1 MFLLVLMNFINENL
15 SYVERTTV
23 GIFFYLCLILIIRFF
38 PFITFH
44 HILHIF
50 SILCSITLLK
60 LKQLIFYPQPLRYR
74 DGIFIVHYYIGDKL
88 YSIPIRNNI
97 ETRIIMGI
105 NDENENDITG
115 MMRGYLGPNLDFHRI
130 PITPKFFDKKSIKIR
145 YVDLD
150 EEIQEK
156 NFNEN
161 ENIFL

>member
-1 MFLLVLMNFINENL
+1 MEYLLFI
-15 SYVERTTV
+15 
-23 GIFFYLCLILIIRFF
+23 IILGTNCIQFQF
-38 PFITFH
+38 EMTF
-44 HILHIF
+44 
-50 SILCSITLLK
+50 
-60 LKQLIFYPQPLRYR
+60 
-74 DGIFIVHYYIGDKL
+74 
-88 YSIPIRNNI
+88 

-115 MMRGYLGPNLDFHRI
+115 MMRGYLGQNLDFHRI